1 MNRILTF
8 ALAPLGQIIGRGRPA
23 CLPRSARKGRHIG
36 LPLRVVAVALLLA
49 GCGTGGTITVEDAW
63 ARAAGAGDIT
73 GAFFTLDN
81 GGEDDVLLSADSD
94 VAEAVEIHQTVMEGD
109 IMRMVMQE
117 SVAVPP
123 GELAF
128 QPGSLHIMLI
138 GLTRD
143 LNAGDE
149 FPLTLNFEQAGAVVV
164 TVEVRQP

>member
-1 MNRILTF
+1 MNKIMTH
-8 ALAPLGQIIGRGRPA
+8 IRGR
-23 CLPRSARKGRHIG
+23 HVG
-36 LPLRVVAVALLLA
+36 LPLQVVVVVLLLA
-49 GCGTGGTITVEDAW
+49 GCGAGGTITVEDAW

-109 IMRMVMQE
+109 IMSMVMQE
-117 SVAVPP
+117 SVAVPT

-128 QPGSLHIMLI
+128 QPGSLHVMLI

-149 FPLTLNFEQAGAVVV
+149 FALTLNFEQAGVVV
-164 TVEVRQP
+164 VSVEVLAP

>member
-1 MNRILTF
+1 MNKIMTH
-8 ALAPLGQIIGRGRPA
+8 IRGR
-23 CLPRSARKGRHIG
+23 HVG
-36 LPLRVVAVALLLA
+36 LPLQVVVVVLLLA
-49 GCGTGGTITVEDAW
+49 GCGAGGTITVEDAW
-63 ARAAGAGDIT
+63 ARAAGARDIT

-109 IMRMVMQE
+109 IMSMVMQE
-117 SVAVPP
+117 SVAVPT

-128 QPGSLHIMLI
+128 QPGSLHVMLI

-149 FPLTLNFEQAGAVVV
+149 FALTLNFEQAGVVV
-164 TVEVRQP
+164 VSVEVLAP

>member
-1 MNRILTF
+1 M
-8 ALAPLGQIIGRGRPA
+8 
-23 CLPRSARKGRHIG
+23 
-36 LPLRVVAVALLLA
+36 
-49 GCGTGGTITVEDAW
+49 EDAW

-73 GAFFTLDN
+73 GAFFNIDN
-81 GGEDDVLLSADSD
+81 AGEDDVLLSADSD

-109 IMRMVMQE
+109 IMRMEMQQ

-138 GLTRD
+138 GLTQD

-149 FPLTLNFEQAGAVVV
+149 FALTLTFEQAGEIVVS
-164 TVEVRQP
+164 VEVHAP